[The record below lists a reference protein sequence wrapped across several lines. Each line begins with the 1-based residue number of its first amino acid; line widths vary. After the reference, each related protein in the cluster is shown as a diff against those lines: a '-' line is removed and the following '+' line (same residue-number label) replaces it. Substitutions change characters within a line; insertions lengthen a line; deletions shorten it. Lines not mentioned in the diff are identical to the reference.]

1 MAVIHVAPTDTYAK
15 IEMAQPGDEVI
26 LAPGTYTFRVYLQQ
40 QASASSPIYIHAQDP
55 SNPPVVDFGSTLV
68 ENAPGSYGGGDK
80 GRGCWQVSG
89 GTNITIEGVV
99 FKDCRTASADS
110 AGIRYYEGA
119 SITIRNCVFQDNDNG
134 ITGGTQ
140 SSTALVEYCEFNHN
154 GNLAAPSSAPTHN
167 MYIYG
172 GTFTLRYSWVH
183 DALQGQNFHIRA
195 QNATL
200 EYNWFARAASYEG
213 DLMTD
218 DDYSGGSTFTQS
230 MVFRG
235 NVILEGTTQSNNS
248 QIIAMYNDTGASG
261 LTLQTHVL
269 YNTFIG
275 SDSHAALVHVSN
287 ADGTPMVTAI
297 EDNVIAGAA
306 QAVHVEDTTHAT
318 VSGANNWMTT
328 GSDPTPLAGTV
339 MGADPSFVDA
349 GAEDFHLGT
358 GSTAIGAA
366 TSSGLMDLPD
376 AEYWENEIVT
386 RMWRARLTVKDIGAF
401 ESTTNGTPM
410 GPYGP
415 SDGGGITGGGSDAS
429 GGGGLDASGGSPRDV
444 SDETTPADAQDDGA
458 TDGGANGATSG
469 SHSGCSCRITDG
481 AGGASGLGAIAAVA
495 LAFTLRR
502 RRPIG

>member
-40 QASASSPIYIHAQDP
+40 QATANAPIYIHAQDP
-55 SNPPVVDFGSTLV
+55 TNPPVVDFGSTLV
-68 ENAPGSYGGGDK
+68 ENAPGSYGGGDN

-89 GTNITIEGVV
+89 GTNITIEGIV
-99 FKDCRTASADS
+99 FKNCRTATADS

-119 SITIRNCVFQDNDNG
+119 SITVRNCVFQDNDNG

-140 SSTALVEYCEFNHN
+140 SSTAVVEYCEFNHN
-154 GNLAAPSSAPTHN
+154 GNTSASTSAPTHN

-183 DALQGQNFHIRA
+183 DPAQAQNFHIRA

-218 DDYSGGSTFTQS
+218 DDYSGGSAFTQT

-235 NVILEGTTQSNNS
+235 NVVLEGTTQSNNS

-269 YNTFIG
+269 YNTFVG
-275 SDSHAALVHVSN
+275 SDSHAAFVHVSN

-297 EDNVIAGAA
+297 DDNVIVNAGE
-306 QAVHVEDTTHAT
+306 AVHVEDSTHAA
-318 VSGANNWMTT
+318 VSGTNNWMTT
-328 GSDPTPLAGTV
+328 GSDPTPLSGTV
-339 MGADPSFVDA
+339 MGTDPSFIDA
-349 GAEDFHLGT
+349 GAEDFHLGA
-358 GSTAIGAA
+358 GSTAMGAA
-366 TSSGLMDLPD
+366 ASSGIMDLPD

-401 ESTTNGTPM
+401 ESTTTGTPM

-415 SDGGGITGGGSDAS
+415 TDGGTTGPGSDAS
-429 GGGGLDASGGSPRDV
+429 TGGVPDASGGSPQDV
-444 SDETTPADAQDDGA
+444 TDETTPPGTQDE
-458 TDGGANGATSG
+458 GGTTSNGATSG
-469 SHSGCSCRITDG
+469 SSSGCGCRVTN
-481 AGGASGLGAIAAVA
+481 ASGGASGLGALAAMA

-502 RRPIG
+502 RRP

>member
-1 MAVIHVAPTDTYAK
+1 MAVIHVTPSDSYAV
-15 IEMAQPGDEVI
+15 IEAAQPGDEVI

-40 QASASSPIYIHAQDP
+40 QATAAAAIYIHAQDP

-89 GTNITIEGVV
+89 GTNITIESIV
-99 FKDCRTASADS
+99 FKDCRTSTADS

-119 SITIRNCVFQDNDNG
+119 SITVRNCVFQDNDNG

-140 SSTALVEYCEFNHN
+140 SSTALVEYCEFDHN
-154 GNLAAPSSAPTHN
+154 GNANAPSSAPTHN
-167 MYIYG
+167 LYIYG

-183 DALQGQNFHIRA
+183 DPLQGQNFHIRA
-195 QNATL
+195 QTSTL

-218 DDYSGGSTFTQS
+218 DDYSGGGSFTQS

-235 NVILEGTTQSNNS
+235 NVVFEGTTQSNNS

-275 SDSHAALVHVSN
+275 SDSHADFVHVSN

-306 QAVHVEDTTHAT
+306 AAVHVEDSTHAT
-318 VSGANNWMTT
+318 VSGTNRMTT
-328 GSDPTPLAGTV
+328 GSDPTPLTGTV
-339 MGADPSFVDA
+339 TGADPGFVDA
-349 GAEDFHLGT
+349 GAEDFHLGM

-366 TSSGLMDLPD
+366 SSGLMDLPD
-376 AEYWENEIVT
+376 AEYWENEVVT
-386 RMWRARLTVKDIGAF
+386 RMWRARLAVKDIGAF

-410 GPYGP
+410 GPFGP
-415 SDGGGITGGGSDAS
+415 TDGGTGGGSDAS
-429 GGGGLDASGGSPRDV
+429 IGSDGSASGGGP
-444 SDETTPADAQDDGA
+444 DGSMGGVEA
-458 TDGGANGATSG
+458 SVPGEGGASGDGGPNGASPG
-469 SHSGCSCRITDG
+469 SSSGCGCRVTDG
-481 AGGASGLGAIAAVA
+481 AGGASALGAIAAIA

-502 RRPIG
+502 RRV

>member
-15 IEMAQPGDEVI
+15 IEMAQPGDEVV

-40 QASASSPIYIHAQDP
+40 QAPASSPIYIHAQDP
-55 SNPPVVDFGSTLV
+55 ANPPVVDFGSTLV
-68 ENAPGSYGGGDK
+68 ENAPGSYGGGDN

-89 GTNITIEGVV
+89 GTNITIEGIV
-99 FKDCRTASADS
+99 FKHCRTASADS

-119 SITIRNCVFQDNDNG
+119 SITVRSCVFQDNDNG

-154 GNLAAPSSAPTHN
+154 GNANAPTSAPTHN
-167 MYIYG
+167 LYIYG

-183 DALQGQNFHIRA
+183 DPLQGQNFHIRA
-195 QNATL
+195 QSSTL

-218 DDYSGGSTFTQS
+218 DDYSGGSTFTQT

-235 NVILEGTTQSNNS
+235 NVVLEGTTQQNTG

-261 LTLQTHVL
+261 LTLKTHVL
-269 YNTFIG
+269 YNTFVGTG
-275 SDSHAALVHVSN
+275 SKAAFVHVSN

-306 QAVHVEDTTHAT
+306 EAALVEDATHAT
-318 VSGANNWMTT
+318 VSGTNNWMTT
-328 GSDPTPLAGTV
+328 GSSATGLTGTV
-339 MGADPSFVDA
+339 MGADPAFVDA

-376 AEYWENEIVT
+376 AEYWENEVVT

-410 GPYGP
+410 GPNGP
-415 SDGGGITGGGSDAS
+415 TDGGTTGGNDASTGSDAMGAVPDAT
-429 GGGGLDASGGSPRDV
+429 GGPPFDANYNDV
-444 SDETTPADAQDDGA
+444 QDDGSTA
-458 TDGGANGATSG
+458 PNGATPG
-469 SHSGCSCRITDG
+469 SHSGCSCLVADG
-481 AGGASGLGAIAAVA
+481 AGTASGLGGLAACL
-495 LAFTLRR
+495 LAFWLRR